1 MKAVSSVRRF
11 SLPLLLAG
19 EGGGEG
25 RPQAGSGAGWN
36 INACAAHSLSL
47 TLAPRGKS
55 GKEKGFS
62 LLEILVAFAIAA
74 MALGLLYQI
83 MGSNARQVGSLV
95 DHERAMLLA
104 ESLLDV
110 QRAVPEAGLN
120 ETGQAAGY
128 TWQIESHP
136 YPTPAQQS
144 APNAVPLHEVRV
156 TVQWGEGAGRQF
168 TLTSVRPQAR
178 PLPPGLQ

>member
-11 SLPLLLAG
+11 SLPLPLAG
-19 EGGGEG
+19 EGRGEG

-36 INACAAHSLSL
+36 TNACAAHPLS
-47 TLAPRGKS
+47 PRGER

-83 MGSNARQVGSLV
+83 MGSNARQVGGMV
-95 DHERAMLLA
+95 DQERAMLLA
-104 ESLLDV
+104 ESLLDI

-128 TWQIESHP
+128 MWQIESRP
-136 YPTPAQQS
+136 YPTPAEQS

-156 TVQWGEGAGRQF
+156 TVQWGEGRQF

-178 PLPPGLQ
+178 PLPLGLQ